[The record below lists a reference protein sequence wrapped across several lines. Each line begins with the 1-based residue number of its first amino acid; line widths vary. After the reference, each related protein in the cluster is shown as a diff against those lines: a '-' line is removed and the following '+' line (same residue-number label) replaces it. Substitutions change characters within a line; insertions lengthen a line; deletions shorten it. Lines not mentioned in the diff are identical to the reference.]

1 LPFLILAVA
10 APSLAQEGGGALG
23 APRHVEPTEPVT
35 PTTEPTEPATEP
47 TEPTEPTNETAQP
60 NAPEAAET
68 PFGAPPPAGSL
79 AVPPGYGSAQVEPAP
94 YQDPYA
100 QPQYDLS
107 YVPPRAAAPRRT
119 RVRYQEGMPIPPHA
133 QLVERRLS
141 FLMWP
146 GLGVFAA
153 SYALSAALTINSDT
167 AISVVPF
174 LGPILWQVR
183 EGSSADLEV
192 TVPLSIL
199 QLVGAVAFVIGVQK
213 RRYLEQWTVNGQ
225 PVPNPSAT
233 RGREIAL
240 LPTLHRHG
248 GGISLMVR

>member
-1 LPFLILAVA
+1 
-10 APSLAQEGGGALG
+10 
-23 APRHVEPTEPVT
+23 
-35 PTTEPTEPATEP
+35 
-47 TEPTEPTNETAQP
+47 
-60 NAPEAAET
+60 
-68 PFGAPPPAGSL
+68 
-79 AVPPGYGSAQVEPAP
+79 
-94 YQDPYA
+94 
-100 QPQYDLS
+100 
-107 YVPPRAAAPRRT
+107 
-119 RVRYQEGMPIPPHA
+119 MPIPPHA
-133 QLVERRLS
+133 KLVERRLS

-146 GLGVFAA
+146 GLGIFAA

-167 AISVVPF
+167 AVSVVPF

-225 PVPNPSAT
+225 PVPSPNAT
-233 RGREIAL
+233 RGREVAL